1 MSYPVVAVKFCT
13 HLKGKKPSEIKPD
26 ILRKCSGGG
35 KMELCAADAW
45 DAMVAAAAVDGVVLK
60 PTSLGDQFRS
70 IDQQKAGFLQRYQ
83 KEPVTNS
90 STRTWNGVKWWL
102 KKGFAPLAAPND
114 DPKTCSRHML
124 GLAVD
129 VANANGKILKW
140 LLDNEDKFGFSHE
153 VQSEPWHI
161 RYVAGNNIPVAVVEF
176 VGNKPQQ

>member
-1 MSYPVVAVKFCT
+1 MPLVVAPLKFCN
-13 HLKGKKPSEIKPD
+13 HLIGKKPSEITSNM
-26 ILRKCSGGG
+26 LRKTVSGG

-45 DAMVAAAAVDGVVLK
+45 DAMVAAAKADGITLK

-70 IDQQKAGFLQRYQ
+70 IEQQKTAFLQRYQ
-83 KEPVTNS
+83 KNPITNS
-90 STRTWNGVKWWL
+90 SSRTWNREKWWL
-102 KKGFAPLAAPND
+102 KKGFAPLAAPNN

-140 LLDNEDKFGFSHE
+140 VVDNNEKFGFSHE

-161 RYVAGNNIPVAVVEF
+161 RYIAGDNVPAAVKEF
-176 VGNKPQQ
+176 VEQSK

>member
-1 MSYPVVAVKFCT
+1 MPYPVVTVKYCS
-13 HLKGKKPSEIKPD
+13 HLAGKKPSQVTSD
-26 ILRKCSGGG
+26 ILRKTVSGG

-45 DAMVAAAAVDGVVLK
+45 DAMVAAAAKDGITLK

-70 IDQQKAGFLQRYQ
+70 IEQQKAAFLQRYR
-83 KEPVTNS
+83 KIPVANS
-90 STRTWNGVKWWL
+90 TSRTWNGRKWWL

-129 VANANGKILKW
+129 VANANGKILEW
-140 LLDNEDKFGFSHE
+140 LLANEDKFGFSHE

-161 RYVAGNNIPVAVVEF
+161 RYVAGDDVPAAVKEF
-176 VGNKPQQ
+176 VEQPK